1 MYVTDTHSFLW
12 FLTRD
17 KRLGSKA
24 REIFRLCDQG
34 MEIIVIPSIVLL
46 ECLYICERKKI
57 DLKFKEMVLKIRE
70 SFNYLVYPLD
80 EDIVLT
86 CQILTKLEDLH
97 DRVIVA
103 TAKLLDIP
111 LITKDKKIINSKLVK
126 TLW

>member
-1 MYVTDTHSFLW
+1 MF
-12 FLTRD
+12 
-17 KRLGSKA
+17 
-24 REIFRLCDQG
+24 I
-34 MEIIVIPSIVLL
+34 
-46 ECLYICERKKI
+46 YICERKKI